1 MKEQG
6 SKLRTRSEV
15 EEINFWDLINGTHR
29 ELEKQPGPEKK
40 KKALGFKNRS
50 IIISRRIKLN
60 IIIS

>member
-40 KKALGFKNRS
+40 KRRWG
-50 IIISRRIKLN
+50 SRIGVSLFPGELN
-60 IIIS
+60 

>member
-40 KKALGFKNRS
+40 KKGAGVQE
-50 IIISRRIKLN
+50 
-60 IIIS
+60 